1 MTGGG
6 VLSRSFNGAVFKRL
20 SAVETDITRS
30 NQHEF
35 NGSKPLIGL
44 FGKEHPQ
51 RIPTDFIRM
60 SDDGGVL
67 AESGMLTW
75 YDARARHPTRSEYR
89 LYYYGNAVTA
99 MAREG
104 DILLI
109 GKRHDGSTLVLMA
122 PGSGLAAA
130 RIAWLFGIE
139 VEPGAAFAALD
150 LDDDERTL
158 LGKGLGI
165 RLDTGSMWESEA
177 DPVLATDGKDG
188 LPATR
193 AVQQLVG
200 KERDW
205 QSDGDWLPAVKISGE
220 DIDAVSSLDDI
231 ARLLGGRARRNRR
244 VSS

>member
-1 MTGGG
+1 MTGG
-6 VLSRSFNGAVFKRL
+6 VLSPSFSGAVFKRL
-20 SAVETDITRS
+20 SAVETDIARS

-51 RIPTDFIRM
+51 KLPTDFIRM

-67 AESGMLTW
+67 AETGMLTW

-89 LYYYGNAVTA
+89 LYYYDNAVTA
-99 MAREG
+99 KAREG

-122 PGSGLAAA
+122 PGSGSAAA

-150 LDDDERTL
+150 LSEDERSA
-158 LGKGLGI
+158 LGHGLGI
-165 RLDTGSMWESEA
+165 SLDTGSLWESEL
-177 DPVLATDGKDG
+177 DPVLSDDGKAR
-188 LPATR
+188 LPAVR
-193 AVQQLVG
+193 SVQQLVG
-200 KERDW
+200 QERDW
-205 QSDGDWLPAVKISGE
+205 KSGVDWLSASGE
-220 DIDAVSSLDDI
+220 EDGSSSSLKEI
-231 ARLLGGRARRNRR
+231 ARLLGGSGSAKRGG
-244 VSS
+244 

>member
-1 MTGGG
+1 MTGG
-6 VLSRSFNGAVFKRL
+6 VLSSLFSGAVFKRL

-51 RIPTDFIRM
+51 KLTTDFIRM
-60 SDDGGVL
+60 SDNGGVL
-67 AESGMLTW
+67 AETGMLTW

-89 LYYYGNAVTA
+89 LYYYDNAVTA
-99 MAREG
+99 KAREG
-104 DILLI
+104 DFLLI

-122 PGSGLAAA
+122 PGSGVAAA

-150 LDDDERTL
+150 LSEDERSA
-158 LGKGLGI
+158 LGDGLGI
-165 RLDTGSMWESEA
+165 PLDTGSLWESEL
-177 DPVLATDGKDG
+177 DPVLSDDGKAR
-188 LPATR
+188 LPAVR

-200 KERDW
+200 QERDW
-205 QSDGDWLPAVKISGE
+205 KSGVDWLSASGE
-220 DIDAVSSLDDI
+220 EDGSSSSLKEI
-231 ARLLGGRARRNRR
+231 AHLLGGSGSAKRGD
-244 VSS
+244 

>member
-1 MTGGG
+1 MTGG
-6 VLSRSFNGAVFKRL
+6 VLSAAFVGAVFKRL

-51 RIPTDFIRM
+51 KLPTDFIRM

-67 AESGMLTW
+67 AETGMLTW

-89 LYYYGNAVTA
+89 LYYYDNLVTA
-99 MAREG
+99 KAREG
-104 DILLI
+104 DFLLI

-150 LDDDERTL
+150 LSEDERSA
-158 LGKGLGI
+158 LGDEFGI
-165 RLDTGSMWESEA
+165 SKDTGSSWESEL
-177 DPVLATDGKDG
+177 DPVLSDNENGVV
-188 LPATR
+188 PAVR
-193 AVQQLVG
+193 AVQDLIGV
-200 KERDW
+200 ERDW
-205 QSDGDWLPAVKISGE
+205 KSGGDWLTASGE
-220 DIDAVSSLDDI
+220 EDGSLSSLNDI
-231 ARLLGGRARRNRR
+231 AHLLAGSGLAKSPRR
-244 VSS
+244 

>member
-1 MTGGG
+1 MTGG
-6 VLSRSFNGAVFKRL
+6 VLSAAFSGAVFKRL

-44 FGKEHPQ
+44 FGKEHPLKL
-51 RIPTDFIRM
+51 PTDFIRM

-67 AESGMLTW
+67 AETGMLTW

-89 LYYYGNAVTA
+89 LYYYDNLVTA
-99 MAREG
+99 KAREG
-104 DILLI
+104 DFLLI

-150 LDDDERTL
+150 LSEDERSA
-158 LGKGLGI
+158 LGDGLGI
-165 RLDTGSMWESEA
+165 SPDTGSLWESEL
-177 DPVLATDGKDG
+177 DPVLSDDGKSG
-188 LPATR
+188 LPAVR

-200 KERDW
+200 LERDW
-205 QSDGDWLPAVKISGE
+205 KSGGDWLSGLGE
-220 DIDAVSSLDDI
+220 EEGSSSSLKEI
-231 ARLLGGRARRNRR
+231 ARLLGGFDSAK
-244 VSS
+244 

>member
-1 MTGGG
+1 MTSG
-6 VLSRSFNGAVFKRL
+6 VLSPSFSGAVFKRL

-51 RIPTDFIRM
+51 KIPTDFIRM

-67 AESGMLTW
+67 AETGMLTW

-89 LYYYGNAVTA
+89 LYYYDNAVTA
-99 MAREG
+99 KAREG

-109 GKRHDGSTLVLMA
+109 GRRHDGSTLVLMA

-150 LDDDERTL
+150 LSEDERSA
-158 LGKGLGI
+158 LGEGLGI
-165 RLDTGSMWESEA
+165 SLATGSLWESEF
-177 DPVLATDGKDG
+177 DPVWADHDDGKSG
-188 LPATR
+188 LPAVR
-193 AVQQLVG
+193 AVQQLIGREREWKSEGDWPSAVNISG
-200 KERDW
+200 KE
-205 QSDGDWLPAVKISGE
+205 DGSS
-220 DIDAVSSLDDI
+220 SSLKEI
-231 ARLLGGRARRNRR
+231 ARLLGG
-244 VSS
+244 SGSKSLDK

>member
-1 MTGGG
+1 MTGG
-6 VLSRSFNGAVFKRL
+6 VLSPSFRGAVFKRL

-35 NGSKPLIGL
+35 NGSKPLIKL

-51 RIPTDFIRM
+51 RMPTDFIRM

-67 AESGMLTW
+67 AETGMLTW
-75 YDARARHPTRSEYR
+75 YDVRARHPTRSEYR
-89 LYYYGNAVTA
+89 LYYYDNAVTRE
-99 MAREG
+99 AREG

-122 PGSGLAAA
+122 PGSGIAAA

-150 LDDDERTL
+150 LDDDERSV
-158 LGKGLGI
+158 LGHGLGI
-165 RLDTGSMWESEA
+165 TLDSGSLWESET
-177 DPVLATDGKDG
+177 DPILANDEGDE
-188 LPATR
+188 LPAVR
-193 AVQQLVG
+193 ALQQLVS

-205 QSDGDWLPAVKISGE
+205 VSDGDWPLSVNTSNREHGSPT
-220 DIDAVSSLDDI
+220 SLTDI
-231 ARLLGGRARRNRR
+231 ARLLSG
-244 VSS
+244 SSLAKPLS

>member
-1 MTGGG
+1 MTGG
-6 VLSRSFNGAVFKRL
+6 VLSASFSGAVFKRL

-51 RIPTDFIRM
+51 KLPTDFIRM
-60 SDDGGVL
+60 SDDGGVV
-67 AESGMLTW
+67 AETGMLTW

-89 LYYYGNAVTA
+89 LYYYDNAVTA
-99 MAREG
+99 KAREG
-104 DILLI
+104 DFLLI

-122 PGSGLAAA
+122 PGSGVAAA

-150 LDDDERTL
+150 LSEDERSA
-158 LGKGLGI
+158 LGNGLGI
-165 RLDTGSMWESEA
+165 SLDTGSSWESEL
-177 DPVLATDGKDG
+177 DPVLSDDGKAR
-188 LPATR
+188 LPAVR

-200 KERDW
+200 QERDW
-205 QSDGDWLPAVKISGE
+205 KSGVDWLSASGGE
-220 DIDAVSSLDDI
+220 DGSSSSLKEI
-231 ARLLGGRARRNRR
+231 ARLLGGSGSAKRGD
-244 VSS
+244 

>member
-1 MTGGG
+1 MTGG
-6 VLSRSFNGAVFKRL
+6 VLSSAFSGAVFKRL

-51 RIPTDFIRM
+51 KLPTDFIRM

-67 AESGMLTW
+67 AETGMLTW

-89 LYYYGNAVTA
+89 LYYYDNLVTA
-99 MAREG
+99 KAREG
-104 DILLI
+104 DFLLI

-150 LDDDERTL
+150 LSEDERSA
-158 LGKGLGI
+158 LGDEFGI
-165 RLDTGSMWESEA
+165 SKDTGSSWESEL
-177 DPVLATDGKDG
+177 DPVLSDDGEGG
-188 LPATR
+188 LPAVR

-200 KERDW
+200 QERDW
-205 QSDGDWLPAVKISGE
+205 KSGGDWLTASGE
-220 DIDAVSSLDDI
+220 EDGSSSSLNDI
-231 ARLLGGRARRNRR
+231 AHLLAGSGLERLPNK
-244 VSS
+244 

>member
-1 MTGGG
+1 MTGG
-6 VLSRSFNGAVFKRL
+6 VLSPSFSGAVFKRL
-20 SAVETDITRS
+20 SAVETDIARS

-44 FGKEHPQ
+44 FGRDHPQ
-51 RIPTDFIRM
+51 KMQSDFIRM
-60 SDDGGVL
+60 SDDGAVL
-67 AESGMLTW
+67 AETGMLTW

-99 MAREG
+99 KAREG

-109 GKRHDGSTLVLMA
+109 GKRHDHSTLVLMA

-150 LDDDERTL
+150 LDDDERSTL
-158 LGKGLGI
+158 GQGLGI
-165 RLDTGSMWESEA
+165 TLHTGSLWESET
-177 DPVLATDGKDG
+177 DPILANHGRDR
-188 LPATR
+188 LPAVR

-200 KERDW
+200 EEREW
-205 QSDGDWLPAVKISGE
+205 RTEGDWPPAVNIVGKE
-220 DIDAVSSLDDI
+220 DGSSSSLTEI
-231 ARLLGGRARRNRR
+231 KRLLGGSGLAK
-244 VSS
+244 SPT

>member
-1 MTGGG
+1 MTGG
-6 VLSRSFNGAVFKRL
+6 VLSAAFSGAVFKRL

-51 RIPTDFIRM
+51 KLPTDFIRM

-67 AESGMLTW
+67 AETGMLTW

-89 LYYYGNAVTA
+89 LYYYDNSVTA
-99 MAREG
+99 KAREG
-104 DILLI
+104 DFLLI

-150 LDDDERTL
+150 LSEDERSA
-158 LGKGLGI
+158 LGHGLGI
-165 RLDTGSMWESEA
+165 SLDEGSLWESEF
-177 DPVLATDGKDG
+177 DPILSERGRGG
-188 LPATR
+188 LGAVR
-193 AVQQLVG
+193 AVQHLVG
-200 KERDW
+200 QERSW
-205 QSDGDWLPAVKISGE
+205 ESDDEWLPKADTVRSADG
-220 DIDAVSSLDDI
+220 SSTSLSEI
-231 ARLLGGRARRNRR
+231 ARLLGGSG
-244 VSS
+244 VLKGDQ

>member
-1 MTGGG
+1 MTGG
-6 VLSRSFNGAVFKRL
+6 VLSPSFSGAVFKRL

-51 RIPTDFIRM
+51 KIPTDFIRM

-67 AESGMLTW
+67 AETGMLTW

-89 LYYYGNAVTA
+89 LYYYDNAVTA
-99 MAREG
+99 QAREG

-122 PGSGLAAA
+122 PGSGVAAA

-139 VEPGAAFAALD
+139 VEPGVAFAALD
-150 LDDDERTL
+150 LNEDERSA
-158 LGKGLGI
+158 LGQGLGI
-165 RLDTGSMWESEA
+165 SLDTVSSWEGEF
-177 DPVLATDGKDG
+177 DPVLADDGNGG
-188 LPATR
+188 LPAVR
-193 AVQQLVG
+193 AVQHLVG
-200 KERDW
+200 QERDW
-205 QSDGDWLPAVKISGE
+205 KGGGDWPSADEAEGSP
-220 DIDAVSSLDDI
+220 SSLNDL
-231 ARLLGGRARRNRR
+231 ARLLGSGLAK
-244 VSS
+244 

>member
-1 MTGGG
+1 MTGG
-6 VLSRSFNGAVFKRL
+6 VLSAAFSGAVFKRL

-51 RIPTDFIRM
+51 KLPTDFIRM

-67 AESGMLTW
+67 AETGMLTW

-89 LYYYGNAVTA
+89 LYYYDNLVTA
-99 MAREG
+99 KAREG
-104 DILLI
+104 DFLLI

-150 LDDDERTL
+150 LSEDERSA
-158 LGKGLGI
+158 LGDGLGI
-165 RLDTGSMWESEA
+165 SPDTGSLWESEL
-177 DPVLATDGKDG
+177 DPVLSDDGKSG
-188 LPATR
+188 LPAVR

-200 KERDW
+200 LERDW
-205 QSDGDWLPAVKISGE
+205 KSGGDWLSASGE
-220 DIDAVSSLDDI
+220 EEGSSSSLKEI
-231 ARLLGGRARRNRR
+231 ARLLGGFDSAK
-244 VSS
+244 

>member
-1 MTGGG
+1 MTGG
-6 VLSRSFNGAVFKRL
+6 VLSAWFSGAVFKRL

-35 NGSKPLIGL
+35 NGSKPLVEL

-51 RIPTDFIRM
+51 KLRTDFIRM

-67 AESGMLTW
+67 AETGMLTW

-89 LYYYGNAVTA
+89 LYYYENAVTA
-99 MAREG
+99 NAREG
-104 DILLI
+104 DFLLI

-150 LDDDERTL
+150 LSEDERSV
-158 LGKGLGI
+158 LGDGFGI
-165 RLDTGSMWESEA
+165 STDTGSLWESEV
-177 DPVLATDGKDG
+177 DPALSDNGKGG
-188 LPATR
+188 LPAVR

-200 KERDW
+200 QERNW
-205 QSDGDWLPAVKISGE
+205 ESDDEWLPGVDTVRSADG
-220 DIDAVSSLDDI
+220 SSTSLLEI
-231 ARLLGGRARRNRR
+231 ARLLGGS
-244 VSS
+244 VVLKGDQ

>member
-1 MTGGG
+1 MTGG
-6 VLSRSFNGAVFKRL
+6 VLSPSFSGAVFKRL
-20 SAVETDITRS
+20 SAVETDIARS

-51 RIPTDFIRM
+51 KIPTDFIRM
-60 SDDGGVL
+60 ADDGGVL
-67 AESGMLTW
+67 AETGMLTW

-89 LYYYGNAVTA
+89 LYYYDNAVTA
-99 MAREG
+99 KAREG

-139 VEPGAAFAALD
+139 IEPGAAFAALD
-150 LDDDERTL
+150 LDDNERSA
-158 LGKGLGI
+158 LGHGLGI
-165 RLDTGSMWESEA
+165 TLETASLWESEG
-177 DPVLATDGKDG
+177 DQVLENNGKDR
-188 LPATR
+188 LPAVR

-200 KERDW
+200 KEREW
-205 QSDGDWLPAVKISGE
+205 KSDGDWPSAVNIAGKE
-220 DIDAVSSLDDI
+220 DGPLSSLNAI
-231 ARLLGGRARRNRR
+231 ARLLGG
-244 VSS
+244 SSSTKSPS

>member
-1 MTGGG
+1 MTGG
-6 VLSRSFNGAVFKRL
+6 VLSPSFRGAVFKRL

-35 NGSKPLIGL
+35 NGSKPLIKL

-51 RIPTDFIRM
+51 RMPTDFIRM

-67 AESGMLTW
+67 TERGMLTW

-89 LYYYGNAVTA
+89 LYYYDNAVTKT
-99 MAREG
+99 ARED

-122 PGSGLAAA
+122 PGSGTAAA

-150 LDDDERTL
+150 LDDNERSA
-158 LGKGLGI
+158 LGHGLGI
-165 RLDTGSMWESEA
+165 TLDAGPQWES
-177 DPVLATDGKDG
+177 DTVPVITNDGKEG
-188 LPATR
+188 LPAIR
-193 AVQQLVG
+193 VLQQLVG
-200 KERDW
+200 KEREW
-205 QSDGDWLPAVKISGE
+205 NCDGGWPLPVKSSGGE
-220 DIDAVSSLDDI
+220 DGSSSSLTEI
-231 ARLLGGRARRNRR
+231 ARLLGGSGLSK
-244 VSS
+244 SSS